1 MSNTAIKLDSIIPHM
16 TAAGHLSVTTA
27 AVGTNWT
34 AYASQVCKQLT
45 VSNQSG
51 VNIEFRQGG
60 AGVGFIVPTGAFYT
74 FFGLT
79 NANQLEA
86 RRVDTSNTQVS
97 VTARWEV

>member
-34 AYASQVCKQLT
+34 AFASQVCKQLT

-86 RRVDTSNTQVS
+86 RRVDISNTQVS
-97 VTARWEV
+97 ITSRWEV